1 MINKKTIIKHL
12 TSNKKYYYYFG
23 IIFFILS
30 LIIVIRVYVSIPIKT
45 RKKLIPNT
53 IKDVDVTKIHDC
65 PDYWDLDF
73 TNGKLNYGICN
84 NTHNLGTCK
93 DENGTTIQKLNFNE
107 YLNTLWGSFK
117 GAVSS
122 TTAASSA
129 TSSTTTI
136 PSAGEPSVN
145 NNLFNLKNKCK
156 WAKKCKVTWDI
167 VDSLC

>member
-45 RKKLIPNT
+45 RKKLIPIT

-73 TNGKLNYGICN
+73 TDGKLNHGICN
-84 NTHNLGTCK
+84 NTHNLGSCK
-93 DENGTTIQKLNFNE
+93 DENGTTIQKMNFNT
-107 YLNTLWGSFK
+107 YLNT
-117 GAVSS
+117 
-122 TTAASSA
+122 
-129 TSSTTTI
+129 
-136 PSAGEPSVN
+136 PEPSVN
-145 NNLFNLKNKCK
+145 NSLFNLKEKCK
-156 WAKKCKVTWDI
+156 WAKNCKVTWDI

>member
-45 RKKLIPNT
+45 RQKLIPNT

-73 TNGKLNYGICN
+73 YNGVLNPGICN
-84 NTHNLGTCK
+84 NTNNLGTWV
-93 DENGTTIQKLNFNE
+93 EMNGASKNKKSNTIQKMNFNT
-107 YLNTLWGSFK
+107 YLNT
-117 GAVSS
+117 
-122 TTAASSA
+122 
-129 TSSTTTI
+129 
-136 PSAGEPSVN
+136 PEPSVN
-145 NNLFNLKNKCK
+145 NTLFNLKEKCK
-156 WAKKCKVTWDI
+156 WAKQCNVTWDI